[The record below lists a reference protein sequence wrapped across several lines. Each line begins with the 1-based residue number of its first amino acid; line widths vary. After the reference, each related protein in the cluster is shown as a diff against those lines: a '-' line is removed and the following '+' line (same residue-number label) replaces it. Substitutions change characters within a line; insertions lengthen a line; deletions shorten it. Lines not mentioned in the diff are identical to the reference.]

1 MKFNGGIDD
10 IDNTYM
16 NVISLKFMTGHLGNF
31 VGHYELY
38 KGVVS
43 TGSTKNHNEHVC
55 ICIMN
60 LHYIYA

>member
-1 MKFNGGIDD
+1 
-10 IDNTYM
+10 M
-16 NVISLKFMTGHLGNF
+16 NVNSLKFMTGHLGNF